1 MEKEKICPLVV
12 LKRIYQRK
20 SFSRQLMGA
29 FYLSRLFSLSM
40 VCFYLKCCFDFLVFF
55 FFFWVNQLLS
65 SMSYFSWFYTLYFLM
80 PSDQP
85 WPCSF
90 LLFFVLVSQLFYFL
104 FFIVFWNVLA
114 PIDLLSFG
122 SSSHCLQRFSF
133 HRNVFVHYIQR
144 YFSPYMRIF
153 FFNSF
158 WIFLNNLSP

>member
-1 MEKEKICPLVV
+1 
-12 LKRIYQRK
+12 
-20 SFSRQLMGA
+20 MGA

-55 FFFWVNQLLS
+55 FLGQPTLVFNVIFFLILH
-65 SMSYFSWFYTLYFLM
+65 TLFPHAIRSTM
-80 PSDQP
+80 A
-85 WPCSF
+85 
-90 LLFFVLVSQLFYFL
+90 LFFSFIFCPCFKTFFIL

-114 PIDLLSFG
+114 PIELLSFG

-133 HRNVFVHYIQR
+133 NRNVSTHYIQR